1 MNTVGNGQPV
11 VMGQPPVLTRA
22 TVLGR
27 AVWVPSLAAALSLV
41 VSTTAFSLIVPRA
54 AAAPAVG
61 SMIPAFPATAAVP
74 AGGTQETSVRPR
86 SAIVPSA
93 IARPAISRSAVAD
106 FPPVP
111 GSGNAVP
118 TTGNAVVSMMTLPG
132 GDTPAE
138 NGPAKLWLRDA
149 EGEWTPTVLLRKVVR
164 IDGPISG
171 SVQIFADSD
180 YEIHCN
186 GKLVAAGKAG
196 DSGTYFDVTGQL
208 RRGDNVLAIQ
218 AQRVNTEAPGIGIR
232 LRYHTALTR
241 QIVETDSTWVAA
253 QKALPLWRSP
263 IYSDRTWQE
272 AVVVPRPQVT
282 APGLPVP
289 AALTQLAPPAPNP
302 FANTAENTAAN
313 SAISTKSEK
322 NWNIAS
328 SSTSSLPNSLP
339 NSLPS
344 NSTSNLP
351 SNSTQNS
358 ASELA
363 AGMIPAGTVPA
374 GAIPAGTG
382 AADSGAADAVAATRI
397 APTSPTAV
405 DRGASASNRALV
417 PITRAQAL
425 ADQPLQN
432 VQLTEDSRDEAA
444 TDHLVAP
451 IHYTEQS
458 QESESVEVVDTSP
471 ARLPT
476 GDEIELRV
484 PEQFSVEAVAGSAIG
499 SLIKIEFDEFGRLLA
514 SRETGGLIRIDLSL
528 PLDSPARVTEVCDQ
542 VSAIQG
548 ILPLNGSVYVTGVGS
563 EGLGIYH
570 LQDTAGD
577 GRFDQATLLCGIEGQ
592 VGEHGPHSLQLGTDR
607 MIYVLLGNH
616 AQLNGPLSGT
626 SPLRRFYEGD
636 LLPRYED
643 PSGHAAGIKAPGGT
657 LVRLSLDGRRRE
669 VVAAGIRN
677 AYSFAFNQQGDIF
690 LHDSDMESDEGTTWY
705 RPTQVYHAFPGADF
719 GWRSGWAKWPQHY
732 LDATAPIARTGR
744 GSPSGAVVYDHV
756 NFPRQYHNAFFTADW
771 AAGRILAVRT
781 TIDGASYTAELE
793 TFMEGRPLNATDLAV
808 GPQDGAL
815 YIALGGRQSTGGIY
829 RVRWTGEVPAALTT
843 YTSPWEEI
851 IRAPMFYSAATRQR
865 LAVLKQQ
872 VSGWDETLRSIATN
886 TKNIDAYRTRA
897 LDIMQWFG
905 PAPTVAWLTELSQT
919 ESSAVRRKVA
929 AILGV
934 TPDPAAVV
942 TLVKLL
948 ADPEPVVQRI
958 AAEGLL
964 RTSATVEC
972 DVLTGLLASSDPVLA
987 TLGRRILEKQP
998 LEQWEQWISESTSD
1012 AMFPHVAIAGLTV
1025 QPSLKMAYDCLVGVD
1040 QRLATANT
1048 PEELLAL
1055 LRVTQLALKRGQVD
1069 PTQIPAFVNR
1079 LAELF
1084 PADDS
1089 RVHRE
1094 LTSILAYSRA
1104 TQIEARYIE
1113 FLQDET
1119 RPELD
1124 RWHLAMQI
1132 QQIGDKLSL
1141 PTRLK
1146 ILEFLE
1152 QAKSWPGG
1160 GSYQHYVMLAC
1171 RDLGKTLPADQALG
1185 LLQRGA
1191 DLPNGCLMLLAQLPK
1206 PLTAEVLGQ
1215 IATLEQQLA
1224 GRQDPSSHDLKIGLT
1239 AILGESLTD
1248 ANCTVRPQIA
1258 ELLIQQWNDDPNR
1271 RPFVTMAMAQATQTP
1286 TNATAPTDAPTDAA
1300 LPPDHFWTYFLRSLP
1315 VLNGFAAE
1323 EVFRG
1328 LLRLD
1333 RSSQNPEHL
1342 RQVILVGLRH
1352 PNLSG
1357 LAMDLLEKWSK
1368 LPTDARPGRS
1378 LVAWQS
1384 WFAGNFPQELPAA
1397 LPSANESSR
1406 WTVAE
1411 IQKQLVLLSGDT
1423 QRGRSVYQQAS
1434 CANCHVYQD
1443 QGQAGN
1449 GPDLNGLVQRFS
1461 QREIIE
1467 SILHPSLVISD
1478 RYRSET
1484 IQLEDGRVLT
1494 GIVSPL
1500 PNGRVAVI
1508 DSQALRTE
1516 IDKIDIQEMKKS
1528 PISIMPAGLIDPLD
1542 AQQVVDLLTYLMEE
1556 KRERTAANQ

>member
-1 MNTVGNGQPV
+1 MVWMQASL
-11 VMGQPPVLTRA
+11 M
-22 TVLGR
+22 GR
-27 AVWVPSLAAALSLV
+27 AVWVRIWAAAFLLV
-41 VSTTAFSLIVPRA
+41 VATTPISLTVLTA
-54 AAAPAVG
+54 SAAPAVG
-61 SMIPAFPATAAVP
+61 SKAPSFPATPSFP

-86 SAIVPSA
+86 SAIAPSA
-93 IARPAISRSAVAD
+93 ISRPAISRSAVAD

-111 GSGNAVP
+111 GAGNAIPTTENAVP
-118 TTGNAVVSMMTLPG
+118 STGNAVVSMMTLPG

-171 SVQIFADSD
+171 SVQVFADSD

-186 GKLVAAGKAG
+186 GKLVASGKAG
-196 DSGTYFDVTGQL
+196 ESGTYFDVTGQL

-218 AQRVNTEAPGIGIR
+218 AQRVNTAAPGIGIR

-272 AVVVPRPQVT
+272 AVVVPRPRAD

-289 AALTQLAPPAPNP
+289 AALTQLATPAPNP
-302 FANTAENTAAN
+302 FADTATNPAAT
-313 SAISTKSEK
+313 SAIPAESEK
-322 NWNIAS
+322 NWNTTAN
-328 SSTSSLPNSLP
+328 STSSVPGRLPGR
-339 NSLPS
+339 LPS
-344 NSTSNLP
+344 I
-351 SNSTQNS
+351 STQN
-358 ASELA
+358 ATSELA
-363 AGMIPAGTVPA
+363 AGTTAAGTVPA
-374 GAIPAGTG
+374 DSV
-382 AADSGAADAVAATRI
+382 AAEAVAAAPI
-397 APTSPTAV
+397 AATAATTATV
-405 DRGASASNRALV
+405 ATAADRGAGSSSRALV
-417 PITRAQAL
+417 PITRAEAL
-425 ADQPLQN
+425 ADRPLQN
-432 VQLTEDSRDEAA
+432 VQLAEDSRDEAS
-444 TDHLVAP
+444 TEHLVAP

-458 QESESVEVVDTSP
+458 QESESGAVVDTSP

-484 PEQFSVEAVAGSAIG
+484 PEQFTVEAVAGSAIG

-528 PLDSPARVTEVCDQ
+528 PLDSPARVTEVCDK

-548 ILPLNGSVYVTGVGS
+548 ILPLNGSVYVTGVGPD
-563 EGLGIYH
+563 GLGIYH

-577 GRFDQATLLCGIEGQ
+577 GRFDEVKLLCGIEGQ
-592 VGEHGPHSLQLGTDR
+592 VGEHGPHALQLGTDR

-616 AQLNGPLSGT
+616 AQLAGPLSGT

-657 LVRLSLDGRRRE
+657 LVRLSLDGRQRE
-669 VVAAGIRN
+669 VVSAGIRN

-690 LHDSDMESDEGTTWY
+690 LHDSDMESDEGTSWY

-719 GWRSGWAKWPQHY
+719 GWRSGWAKWPPHY

-756 NFPRQYHNAFFTADW
+756 NFPRHYHNAFFTADW

-781 TIDGASYTAELE
+781 TVDGASYTAELE

-934 TPDPAAVV
+934 TSDPAAVA

-964 RTSATVEC
+964 RTSANVER
-972 DVLTGLLASSDPVLA
+972 DVLTRLLESSDPVLA

-998 LEQWEQWISESTSD
+998 LEQWESWITEPTSD
-1012 AMFPHVAIAGLTV
+1012 TMFPHVAIAGLTV
-1025 QPSLKMAYDCLVGVD
+1025 QPSLKLAYDCLVGVD
-1040 QRLATANT
+1040 QRLTTAET

-1094 LTSILAYSRA
+1094 LTSILAYTRA
-1104 TQIEARYIE
+1104 TQIEARYVE
-1113 FLQDET
+1113 FLRDET

-1132 QQIGDKLSL
+1132 QQMGDKLSL
-1141 PTRLK
+1141 PTRLE

-1191 DLPNGCLMLLAQLPK
+1191 ELPNGCLMLLAHLPK
-1206 PLTAEVLGQ
+1206 PLNSEVLGQ
-1215 IATLEQQLA
+1215 IATLEQQLV

-1239 AILGESLTD
+1239 AILGESLAD
-1248 ANCTVRPQIA
+1248 ANCAVRPQIA
-1258 ELLIQQWNDDPNR
+1258 ELLIQQWKDDPNR
-1271 RPFVTMAMAQATQTP
+1271 RPFVTVAMAQATQTAA
-1286 TNATAPTDAPTDAA
+1286 NAVANGNAPTEAA

-1352 PNLSG
+1352 PNISG
-1357 LAMDLLEKWSK
+1357 LAIDVLEKWSK

-1406 WTVAE
+1406 WTVEE
-1411 IQKQLVLLSGDT
+1411 IQKQWVLLSGDT

-1478 RYRSET
+1478 RYRSEV

-1516 IDKIDIQEMKKS
+1516 IDKIDIQEMQKS
-1528 PISIMPAGLIDPLD
+1528 PLSIMPAGLIDPLD
-1542 AQQVVDLLTYLMEE
+1542 AQQVVDLLAYLLEE
-1556 KRERTAANQ
+1556 KRERTAAKQ